1 MQQQRQQCQRKVGE
15 WWLNC
20 RRWRNGTHGGLTVLV
35 GLLVPLLALQLFLVD
50 FALCEEHTTEVSAE
64 GLEPPGH
71 YGAGK
76 LGGSQQQQGG
86 PNKLG
91 AAWQIFGSNAMRQ
104 SEGRLVK
111 TKQRKTK
118 PHQKDSRAPLPP
130 GKIMMAPP
138 RRRNSFNQNAS
149 IAIDRSS
156 GLSHPP
162 IGGGGVGAGGGM
174 GGGGGNVYGS
184 LNHYDGNLYGIR
196 GGGGRRDNDGIRPFG
211 ERFGPV
217 GQIGGY
223 HRHPE
228 DDVFRSED
236 ELLLESAGAG
246 GNGGK
251 GGTGGDGSGS
261 MVGGLQ
267 HCDIK
272 CEPREFLCDKSCACI
287 HMDLHCDGQ
296 ADCVLTED
304 EQNCEAVH
312 QLLAQQIKDNCETS
326 GTHVICATTHTC
338 ISRDWLC
345 DGDDDCGD
353 YTDETHCGSRL
364 DCTDGKFECQN
375 GMCIPHDWVC
385 DGDNDCN
392 DLSDERNCTKQCTRD
407 EFRCKDG
414 SCISASFQCDGE
426 TDCIDESD
434 EANCDQP
441 MQNCPEGEYKCKG
454 ALGGMGGPGGRCVL
468 LRFRCDGDNDCGD
481 WSDEENCPKKQV
493 DCMINEFRCDDG
505 DCIPLQWRCDDKQD
519 CNNGEDE
526 KSCPVDRVAG
536 HVCSQ
541 DEYTCKDGRCILRTW
556 VCDGAA
562 DCRRGEDEQDCDIK
576 CELNQFLCPT
586 GTRNSSRDSVCI
598 NQKHV
603 CDGHSDCVNGE
614 DEQRCPIAHPCGA
627 HARCEQLCVT
637 AYSGREECMCRPGW
651 LLHGNGYNCTDIDE
665 CTITSSPVCSQQ
677 CTNVAGSFRCS
688 CQPGYVLRP
697 DQRTCKAVGGSV
709 KLLMANRAD
718 IRQVSLSN
726 NQYTS
731 IAKGLPNAIALDYHY
746 RQDLLFWTDV
756 SIDVIKRSHLN
767 GSGVRDVVKW
777 GLESPG
783 GLAVDWIHDLLFWT
797 DSGTR
802 RVEVSTFDGQMR
814 AVIAANELDKPRAI
828 AVHPGRAT
836 VFWTDWGTS
845 PRIERAYMDGS
856 ERQTLISEAIFWPN
870 GLTIDYTSDRL
881 YWADA
886 KHVIESAGL
895 DGRGRRKI
903 LSNNLPHPFAL
914 ALFEDSMYWTDW
926 HTKTISTASKVNGR
940 GFRVVHEGLHF
951 PMGIQSYHPSRQPD
965 YPNRCPPA
973 SDAKGGIGRR
983 GGCSHLCLPN
993 RAHRRCACPI
1003 GLTLRPDGRTCSTVP
1018 NKLLLIVRKKDVRV
1032 RQLDSP
1038 NPVDMVLPLDGI
1050 KSTVAVD
1057 WCSRTNVI
1065 YWTDVGKSMISRAF
1079 INGSG
1084 QEPII
1089 RSNLISPAGLAFDWI
1104 TEKIYWTDP
1113 GTNRIE
1119 AATTDGRHRAL
1130 LIWERLDKPRDIVVH
1145 PGEGYMFWSDWGSN
1159 PLIERAGMDG
1169 SGRYTL
1175 VSENLQWPNG
1185 LALDVDKQRLYFLDG
1200 GTKSL
1205 EYVNYDGTGRNR
1217 LLQEGLHHPF
1227 GLDVYERRV
1236 YWTDWDTHSI
1246 QVADMYTGQDRRTI
1260 LANNSDLMD
1269 IRVFH
1274 RNRRDTPN
1282 PCAHNNGGCSYIC
1295 LLNPTSYSCACP
1307 IGIQLK
1313 DNGKTCKAGPSN
1325 YLIFAHRTEVRQV
1338 SLDSDYQIDVVL
1350 PLPPISNVVALDV
1363 DRRTGEIYWADTI
1376 EDVIMRST
1384 PDGMRIKQIYSE
1396 SMTSVDGL
1404 VIDSIGRKL
1413 YWTDAGRKVLEVSD
1427 LEDGSRSA
1435 LIWRELEQPRGIALD
1450 YESGLLFWSDWGAY
1464 PRIERANMDGEA
1476 RINLITEGLGWPNG
1490 LAVDRTQRRIYWAD
1504 AQMKTIESCSLSGTF
1519 RARLAENLPHPY
1531 ALAVTTHHIYWT
1543 DWITKALHTVPK
1555 VGPAAHPI
1563 RNVTHGLE
1571 GLMDVKVV
1579 QEEDGRQL
1587 ENVCGPTNGG
1597 CSHLCLRNP
1606 TGYSCKC
1613 PTGLTMRD
1621 GSTTDCKTLPDEFLL
1636 IALRSGIGRIS
1647 LDTPDLFD
1655 VVLPIDGVHGAV
1667 VLDYHYDSMQ
1677 LYYADVNVDA
1687 IRRVNMQNYSDT
1699 QVVVASGLNT
1709 PNGIAVDWLAD
1720 NLYWTDTALK
1730 KIEVARLD
1738 GSCRKAVL
1746 TDGLDDPHSIIL
1758 YPKRGFLFWADWGAT
1773 PKIERAYMD
1782 GSGRRNI
1789 IDFELGFPTGLA
1801 IDFDTKKLY
1810 WADAVQDRIE
1820 LCDFDGRRRTQVV
1833 AHATHPFGFT
1843 LTGTHLFWTD
1853 WYNKSVL
1860 RAPKDSVTSVEVAR
1874 FSLRGALEVRSV
1886 SGSRQPHDWNPCR
1899 RDNGGCSHLCLFAET
1914 RYACACPDVPD
1925 PTGRSCH
1932 LEPTFVVPM
1941 KPNDEML
1948 SASDERPIKSNGSTV
1963 LSSSKMHAQL
1973 VIIATAILAGLLIVV
1988 IIAILVLIVNS
1999 KRKQTKKCSRS
2010 ASDVLTFTNPNYNG
2024 MVDSLCTGTDV
2035 ASISRNTIWKRLKY
2049 DRAQERVFEEKYLG
2063 VQHTS
2068 GGIGGGCSNSSGG
2081 VGGGSY
2087 MESSGKPSS
2096 LMAPGSAALPV

>member
-1 MQQQRQQCQRKVGE
+1 M
-15 WWLNC
+15 
-20 RRWRNGTHGGLTVLV
+20 
-35 GLLVPLLALQLFLVD
+35 GLLVPLLAAHLLLLAD
-50 FALCEEHTTEVSAE
+50 LGLCEEYTTEIPTE
-64 GLEPPGH
+64 GVDLYAK
-71 YGAGK
+71 YGD
-76 LGGSQQQQGG
+76 QQQQHG
-86 PNKLG
+86 PNNLG

-111 TKQRKTK
+111 AKTRKVK
-118 PHQKDSRAPLPP
+118 AHQKDSRPQLPP

-138 RRRNSFNQNAS
+138 RRRTFHQNAS
-149 IAIDRSS
+149 VAIDRSA
-156 GLSHPP
+156 GLAHHP
-162 IGGGGVGAGGGM
+162 IGTAGGGGAG
-174 GGGGGNVYGS
+174 VYGS
-184 LNHYDGNLYGIR
+184 LSHYDTLYGIR
-196 GGGGRRDNDGIRPFG
+196 GVERRDNDGLRPF
-211 ERFGPV
+211 ERFGPA
-217 GQIGGY
+217 GGHIGGY
-223 HRHPE
+223 HRHP
-228 DDVFRSED
+228 DDDIFRSDD
-236 ELLLESAGAG
+236 ELLLESPG
-246 GNGGK
+246 GGG
-251 GGTGGDGSGS
+251 GGGGGGPSSGKPPDL
-261 MVGGLQ
+261 GPLE
-267 HCDIK
+267 HCDIR
-272 CEPREFLCDKSCACI
+272 CEPREFRCDKSCACI

-296 ADCVLTED
+296 ADCVLAED

-338 ISRDWLC
+338 ISREWLC

-353 YTDETHCGSRL
+353 FTDETHCGTRL
-364 DCTDGKFECQN
+364 DCTEGKFECQN
-375 GMCIPHDWVC
+375 GMCIPPDWVC

-426 TDCIDESD
+426 MDCIDESD
-434 EANCDQP
+434 EADCDRP

-468 LRFRCDGDNDCGD
+468 MRFRCDGDNDCGD

-493 DCMINEFRCDDG
+493 DCMINEFKCDDG

-526 KSCPVDRVAG
+526 KNCPVDRGTAG
-536 HVCSQ
+536 RACSA
-541 DEYTCKDGRCILRTW
+541 DEYTCKDGRCILRSW
-556 VCDGAA
+556 VCDGSA

-586 GTRNSSRDSVCI
+586 GTRNSTRDPVCI

-603 CDGHSDCVNGE
+603 CDGYGDCANGE

-637 AYSGREECMCRPGW
+637 AYSGREECMCRAGY

-665 CTITSSPVCSQQ
+665 CAIVASPVCSQQ

-697 DQRTCKAVGGSV
+697 DQRTCKAIGGSV

-718 IRQVSLSN
+718 IRQVSLSGGS

-746 RQDLLFWTDV
+746 RRDLLFWTDV

-767 GSGVRDVVKW
+767 GSGVRDVIKW

-783 GLAVDWIHDLLFWT
+783 GLAVDWVHDLLFWT

-802 RVEVSTFDGQMR
+802 RVEVATLDGQMR

-828 AVHPGRAT
+828 AVHPGRAA

-845 PRIERAYMDGS
+845 PRIEKAYMDGS
-856 ERQTLISEAIFWPN
+856 ERQTLIAEAIFWPN
-870 GLTIDYTSDRL
+870 GLAIDYTSDRI

-886 KHVIESAGL
+886 KHVIESANF
-895 DGRGRRKI
+895 DGKARRKI

-926 HTKTISTASKVNGR
+926 HTKTISSASKVNGR

-965 YPNRCPPA
+965 YPNRCPADPLP
-973 SDAKGGIGRR
+973 GGRR
-983 GGCSHLCLPN
+983 GGCSHLCLPT
-993 RAHRRCACPI
+993 RTHRRCACPI
-1003 GLTLRPDGRTCSTVP
+1003 GLTLRSDQRTCSTVP
-1018 NKLLLIVRKKDVRV
+1018 DKLLLIVRKKDVRV
-1032 RQLDSP
+1032 RQLDAA

-1057 WCSRTNVI
+1057 WCARTNAI
-1065 YWTDVGKSMISRAF
+1065 YWTDVGKSLISRAF

-1084 QEPII
+1084 QEPIV
-1089 RSNLISPAGLAFDWI
+1089 RSNLISPAGLALDWI
-1104 TEKIYWTDP
+1104 TQKIYWTDP

-1119 AATTDGRHRAL
+1119 AATTDGRQRAL
-1130 LIWERLDKPRDIVVH
+1130 LVWERLDKPRDIVVQ
-1145 PGEGYMFWSDWGSN
+1145 PAEGYMFWSDWGSN
-1159 PLIERAGMDG
+1159 PLIERAAMDG
-1169 SGRYTL
+1169 GGRFTL

-1217 LLQEGLHHPF
+1217 LIQEGLRHPF

-1246 QVADMYTGQDRRTI
+1246 QVANMYTGADRHTI

-1274 RNRRDTPN
+1274 RNRRESRN
-1282 PCAHNNGGCSYIC
+1282 PCAHKNGGCSYLC
-1295 LLNPTSYSCACP
+1295 LLKPASYSCACP
-1307 IGIQLK
+1307 IGIQLQ
-1313 DNGKTCKAGPSN
+1313 DNGKTCKSGPAN
-1325 YLIFAHRTEVRQV
+1325 YLIFAHRTEIRQV

-1350 PLPPISNVVALDV
+1350 PLPPISNAVTLDV
-1363 DRRTGEIYWADTI
+1363 DRATGEVYWADTI

-1404 VIDSIGRKL
+1404 VLDSIGRKL

-1427 LEDGSRSA
+1427 LDGDGSRSA
-1435 LIWRELEQPRGIALD
+1435 LVWRDLEQPRGIALD
-1450 YESGLLFWSDWGAY
+1450 YDSGLLFWSDWGAD
-1464 PRIERANMDGEA
+1464 PRIERADMDGEN
-1476 RINLITEGLGWPNG
+1476 RRPLITEGLGWPNG
-1490 LAVDRTQRRIYWAD
+1490 LTVDRAERRIYWAD
-1504 AQMKTIESCSLSGTF
+1504 AQMKTIESAGLGGTQ
-1519 RARLAENLPHPY
+1519 RTRLVENLPHPY
-1531 ALAVTTHHIYWT
+1531 ALAVTARHIYWT

-1555 VGPAAHPI
+1555 VQPHGTGATAAAAAAATSHI

-1579 QEEDGRQL
+1579 QEDDGYQL
-1587 ENVCGPTNGG
+1587 ENVCGKANGG

-1613 PTGLTMRD
+1613 PTGLTMRE
-1621 GSTTDCKTLPDEFLL
+1621 GSTSDCKTLPDEFLL

-1655 VVLPIDGVHGAV
+1655 VVLPIEGVHGAV
-1667 VLDYHYDSMQ
+1667 VLDYHYDALQ
-1677 LYYADVNVDA
+1677 VYYADVNVDA
-1687 IRRVNMQNYSDT
+1687 IRRVSMQNVSDT
-1699 QVVVASGLNT
+1699 QVIVARGLNT
-1709 PNGIAVDWLAD
+1709 PNGLAVDWLAD

-1730 KIEVARLD
+1730 RIEVARLD
-1738 GSCRKAVL
+1738 GSCRKAIL
-1746 TDGLDDPHSIIL
+1746 TDRLDDPRSLIL

-1782 GSGRRNI
+1782 GSGRRSVV
-1789 IDFELGFPTGLA
+1789 DFELGFPTGLA
-1801 IDFDTKKLY
+1801 IDFDTKRLY
-1810 WADAVQDRIE
+1810 WADALQDRIE
-1820 LCDFDGRRRTQVV
+1820 MCDFDGRRRTPVV

-1843 LTGTHLFWTD
+1843 LTATHLYWTD

-1860 RAPKDSVTSVEVAR
+1860 RASKDSVANVEVAR
-1874 FSLRGALEVRSV
+1874 FNLRGALEVRSV
-1886 SGSRQPHDWNPCR
+1886 SGARQPHDWNPCR
-1899 RDNGGCSHLCLFAET
+1899 RDNGGCSHLCLYAET
-1914 RYACACPDVPD
+1914 SYVCGCPDVPD
-1925 PTGRSCH
+1925 PSGRPCH
-1932 LEPTFVVPM
+1932 LEPTFVVPIR
-1941 KPNDEML
+1941 PNDELLL
-1948 SASDERPIKSNGSTV
+1948 SHQDQNRPIKSNGSTV
-1963 LSSSKMHAQL
+1963 LSTSKMHAQL
-1973 VIIATAILAGLLIVV
+1973 VIIATAILAGLLIIV
-1988 IIAILVLIVNS
+1988 IITILVLIVNS
-1999 KRKQTKKCSRS
+1999 KRKQTKKS
-2010 ASDVLTFTNPNYNG
+2010 ARIANDVLTFTNPNYNG
-2024 MVDSLCTGTDV
+2024 IDGLYQVNDA
-2035 ASISRNTIWKRLKY
+2035 ASSAASRNTIWKRLKY
-2049 DRAQERVFEEKYLG
+2049 DRAQERVYEEKYLG
-2063 VQHTS
+2063 MQHGT
-2068 GGIGGGCSNSSGG
+2068 G
-2081 VGGGSY
+2081 GGGSFLATGGTAPTTV
-2087 MESSGKPSS
+2087 MT
-2096 LMAPGSAALPV
+2096 PGSAVLPV

>member
-1 MQQQRQQCQRKVGE
+1 MVVAAAE
-15 WWLNC
+15 P
-20 RRWRNGTHGGLTVLV
+20 RRNRGSGRSHRCLVALAGLGVRL
-35 GLLVPLLALQLFLVD
+35 GLIVPLLTVPLFLGI
-50 FALCEEHTTEVSAE
+50 AHGEEQTTEITSE
-64 GLEPPGH
+64 GVGHYNGKSEQSGPPG
-71 YGAGK
+71 
-76 LGGSQQQQGG
+76 
-86 PNKLG
+86 PNQLG
-91 AAWQIFGSNAMRQ
+91 AAWQIFGSNSMRQ
-104 SEGRLVK
+104 PGGEGRVVK
-111 TKQRKTK
+111 TKPRKPK
-118 PHQKDSRAPLPP
+118 PYQKDIRPQLPP

-138 RRRNSFNQNAS
+138 RRRTFHQATQYPKNAS
-149 IAIDRSS
+149 IAIDRSA
-156 GLSHPP
+156 GLSHHP
-162 IGGGGVGAGGGM
+162 IGSHAA
-174 GGGGGNVYGS
+174 GGNVYGS
-184 LNHYDGNLYGIR
+184 MSHYDTVYGIR
-196 GGGGRRDNDGIRPFG
+196 GVERRDNDGFRPF
-211 ERFGPV
+211 ERYGPSAHL
-217 GQIGGY
+217 GHY
-223 HRHPE
+223 HIHP
-228 DDVFRSED
+228 DDDIFRPDE
-236 ELLLESAGAG
+236 ELLMESGGGGGGGAGAA
-246 GNGGK
+246 GK
-251 GGTGGDGSGS
+251 ADGLAGIES
-261 MVGGLQ
+261 
-267 HCDIK
+267 CDIK
-272 CEPREFLCDKSCACI
+272 CEPREFTCDKSCACI

-304 EQNCEAVH
+304 EQNCEIVH
-312 QLLAQQIKDNCETS
+312 QRLAQQIKDNCETS

-353 YTDETHCGSRL
+353 YTDETHCGNRH
-364 DCTDGKFECQN
+364 DCTEEKFECQN
-375 GMCIPHDWVC
+375 GMCIPRDWVC

-392 DLSDERNCTKQCTRD
+392 DLSDEKNCTKQCTRD

-434 EANCDQP
+434 EANCDRP
-441 MQNCPEGEYKCKG
+441 MQSCPEGEFKCKG

-468 LRFRCDGDNDCGD
+468 MRFRCDGDNDCGD
-481 WSDEENCPKKQV
+481 WSDEENCAKKQV
-493 DCMINEFRCDDG
+493 DCMINEFKCDDG

-526 KSCPVDRVAG
+526 KNCPVDRIAG
-536 HVCSQ
+536 RTCSP
-541 DEYTCKDGRCILRTW
+541 DEYTCKDGRCILRSW
-556 VCDGAA
+556 VCDGSA

-576 CELNQFLCPT
+576 CELNQFLCPS
-586 GTRNSSRDSVCI
+586 GSRNSTRDSVCI

-603 CDGHSDCVNGE
+603 CDGHTDCANGE
-614 DEQRCPIAHPCGA
+614 DEMRCPIVHPCGA
-627 HARCEQLCVT
+627 HSRCEQLCIT
-637 AYSGREECMCRPGW
+637 AYSGREECMCRPGY

-665 CTITSSPVCSQQ
+665 CSITSNPVCSQE
-677 CTNVAGSFRCS
+677 CLNVAGSFRCS

-767 GSGVRDVVKW
+767 GSGVRDVIKW

-802 RVEVSTFDGQMR
+802 RVEVSTLDGQMR
-814 AVIAANELDKPRAI
+814 AVIAASDLDKPRAI
-828 AVHPGRAT
+828 AVHPGRAL
-836 VFWTDWGTS
+836 VFWTDWGTA
-845 PRIERAYMDGS
+845 PKIERAFMDGS
-856 ERQTLISEAIFWPN
+856 DRQTIIAEAIFWPN
-870 GLTIDYTSDRL
+870 GLTIDYTSSRI

-886 KHVIESAGL
+886 KHVIESANF
-895 DGRGRRKI
+895 DGRARRKI

-965 YPNRCPPA
+965 FTNRCA
-973 SDAKGGIGRR
+973 ADKNGRK
-983 GGCSHLCLPN
+983 GGCSHLCLPA
-993 RAHRRCACPI
+993 RTHRRCACPI
-1003 GLTLRPDGRTCSTVP
+1003 GLTLRPDQKTCSTVP
-1018 NKLLLIVRKKDVRV
+1018 DKLLLIARKKDVRV
-1032 RQLDSP
+1032 RQLDAA

-1079 INGSG
+1079 INGSQ
-1084 QEPII
+1084 QEAIVKA
-1089 RSNLISPAGLAFDWI
+1089 NLISPAGLALDWV
-1104 TEKIYWTDP
+1104 TDKIYWTDP

-1119 AATTDGRHRAL
+1119 AATTDGRQRAL

-1169 SGRYTL
+1169 TGRFTL

-1217 LLQEGLHHPF
+1217 LITEGLKHPF
-1227 GLDVYERRV
+1227 GLDVYEKRV

-1246 QVADMYTGQDRRTI
+1246 QVANMYNGHDRRTI
-1260 LANNSDLMD
+1260 LANNTDLMD

-1274 RNRRDTPN
+1274 RNRRDSRN
-1282 PCAHNNGGCSYIC
+1282 PCAHKNGGCSYIC

-1313 DNGKTCKAGPSN
+1313 DNGKTCKSGPSN
-1325 YLIFAHRTEVRQV
+1325 YLVFAHRTEVRQV

-1350 PLPPISNVVALDV
+1350 PLPPISNVVTLDV

-1427 LEDGSRSA
+1427 LEEGIRSA
-1435 LIWRELEQPRGIALD
+1435 LVWKDLEQPRGIALD
-1450 YESGLLFWSDWGAY
+1450 YESGYLFWSDWGAN
-1464 PRIERANMDGEA
+1464 PRIERADMDGEN
-1476 RINLITEGLGWPNG
+1476 RVDLITEGLGWPNG
-1490 LAVDRTQRRIYWAD
+1490 LAVDRAAKRIYWAD
-1504 AQMKTIESCSLSGTF
+1504 AQMKTIESCTLSGG
-1519 RARLAENLPHPY
+1519 ARTKVVENLPHPY
-1531 ALAVTTHHIYWT
+1531 ALAVTGRTIYWT
-1543 DWITKALHTVPK
+1543 DWITKALHSVPK
-1555 VGPAAHPI
+1555 GNPAHI

-1579 QEEDGRQL
+1579 QEDEERHL
-1587 ENVCGPTNGG
+1587 ENVCGAGNGG

-1613 PTGLTMRD
+1613 PTGLTMRE
-1621 GSTTDCKTLPDEFLL
+1621 GSTTDCKTLPDEYLL

-1655 VVLPIDGVHGAV
+1655 VVLPIEGVHGAV
-1667 VLDYHYDSMQ
+1667 VLDYHFDSM
-1677 LYYADVNVDA
+1677 YVFYADVNVDA
-1687 IRRVNMQNYSDT
+1687 IRRVNMHNYSDT
-1699 QVVVASGLNT
+1699 QVIVSSGLNT

-1738 GSCRKAVL
+1738 GSCRKAIL
-1746 TDGLDDPHSIIL
+1746 TDGLDDPRSIIL
-1758 YPKRGFLFWADWGAT
+1758 YPKRGFVFWADWGQT

-1782 GSGRRNI
+1782 GSERRSI
-1789 IDFELGFPTGLA
+1789 VDFELGFPTGLA
-1801 IDFDTKKLY
+1801 IDFDAKKLY
-1810 WADAVQDRIE
+1810 WADALQDRIE
-1820 LCDFDGRRRTQVV
+1820 LCDFDGRRRQQVV
-1833 AHATHPFGFT
+1833 SHATHPFGFT
-1843 LTGTHLFWTD
+1843 LTATHLYWTD

-1860 RAPKDSVTSVEVAR
+1860 RAPKHSVSSVEVAR
-1874 FSLRGALEVRSV
+1874 FSLRGALEIRAV
-1886 SGSRQPHDWNPCR
+1886 SGQRQPHDWNPCR
-1899 RDNGGCSHLCLFAET
+1899 SDNGGCSHLCLYAET
-1914 RYACACPDVPD
+1914 RYVCGCPDIPD
-1925 PTGRSCH
+1925 AHHCDP
-1932 LEPTFVVPM
+1932 EPAILVAM

-1948 SASDERPIKSNGSTV
+1948 SASEEKPPHSNGSIV
-1963 LSSSKMHAQL
+1963 LSSSRMHAQL
-1973 VIIATAILAGLLIVV
+1973 VIIATAILAGLLIIV

-1999 KRKQTKKCSRS
+1999 KRKQSKKSSRS

-2024 MVDSLCTGTDV
+2024 IEGLCQTGDSG
-2035 ASISRNTIWKRLKY
+2035 SSRNTIWKRLKY

-2063 VQHTS
+2063 VQHHGTS
-2068 GGIGGGCSNSSGG
+2068 N
-2081 VGGGSY
+2081 GSY
-2087 MESSGKPSS
+2087 LASTPTSQITPV
-2096 LMAPGSAALPV
+2096 SAVLPV